1 MAKVTVKKGDTLS
14 KIAKAYN
21 TSVSAIASAN
31 KIKDV
36 NKIGVGQSL
45 NIPTTT
51 AKTTSQSSNSSI
63 KQSTTDKT
71 KALQRELNA
80 RGANLKVD
88 GLYGPATAAAEK
100 QFGQK
105 QSISSSGGIFR
116 PTTKPSHSLS
126 FLDTPIKSTKGG
138 LFGSLSNGF
147 KKAKVNIGASAL
159 NPFLASISGT
169 STADEGDLLENPI
182 LQNVEKTITENPI
195 LQQVRSTV
203 GAQMDA
209 TGQVFDDGKTM
220 LENIN
225 QPSETTN
232 TVTSG
237 TSVTETPTVEA
248 LETPVVTD
256 TTKKDIT
263 PETAPVGTDEIMD
276 TQMSTYNEPSITPTY
291 YNSNIISTSL
301 TGLTDDLNRIKGDSL
316 TSEGTKKE
324 NIVKITGGRASDIA
338 NKFSNP
344 QDFWNEYNTSPK
356 AQQSLREAGIDPE
369 DIASKIVPLPT
380 VNTQAQTTQDYLN
393 SMGGL
398 MNGKD
403 AYTQNMNKI
412 LNAEAKFYS
421 AESQAA
427 VDALTQERLQSQE
440 IQNLMNKNLE
450 KQESLLEERIEWESK
465 KLRNEMKEQETYL
478 EQERIMARE
487 RLTGIL
493 ASVGALRT
501 GSEGAMA
508 LENLEVKYKAAI
520 SANRAKYNT
529 AIGDLN
535 STLYE
540 KLADLQYKREE
551 NIMKITS
558 DFTKSQREVDSAIRK
573 MNFDYEKNALKIKL
587 DRDEKMR
594 KENGN
599 YLSERQKAI
608 DNWLLSLYSST
619 GLAQF
624 NLQDEEYQKEWMSNA
639 IAAKEDPNS
648 WINKLTPGSI
658 SSSDV
663 IKSTSDYKASK
674 PQKGGVSVT
683 PTQLTN
689 GVRFLTE
696 QGAPEDIIAKFKAGD
711 ENAIL
716 TTLRL
721 MEENK

>member
-1 MAKVTVKKGDTLS
+1 MAKITVKKGDTLS

-36 NKIGVGQSL
+36 NKIGAGQTL
-45 NIPTTT
+45 NIPSTT
-51 AKTTSQSSNSSI
+51 AKTTSQSSNGSI
-63 KQSTTDKT
+63 KQSTIISEKT

-80 RGANLKVD
+80 NGANIKVD
-88 GLYGPATAAAEK
+88 GIYGPATASAEK
-100 QFGQK
+100 QFGKK
-105 QSISSSGGIFR
+105 QSTSSTGGIFR
-116 PTTKPSHSLS
+116 TTSKPSYS
-126 FLDTPIKSTKGG
+126 FLDTPIKVARPSVKK
-138 LFGSLSNGF
+138 SL
-147 KKAKVNIGASAL
+147 GASAL
-159 NPFLASISGT
+159 FGYKDALNLGLQSKASEEDIDLTAADLLKKTKENITGNPVYQ
-169 STADEGDLLENPI
+169 STAD
-182 LQNVEKTITENPI
+182 TINK
-195 LQQVRSTV
+195 QVAGLDS
-203 GAQMDA
+203 
-209 TGQVFDDGKTM
+209 VFDTGESM
-220 LENIN
+220 LENIKSSYEN
-225 QPSETTN
+225 KTEPTT
-232 TVTSG
+232 
-237 TSVTETPTVEA
+237 TPTQTSALDTPVVEA
-248 LETPVVTD
+248 SETPVVTD
-256 TTKKDIT
+256 TTKTDVT
-263 PETAPVGTDEIMD
+263 TATAPVGTDEIID
-276 TQMSTYNEPSITPTY
+276 TQMSTYDAPSITPTY
-291 YNSNIISTSL
+291 SNNNIISTSL

-324 NIVKITGGRASDIA
+324 NIVKITGGRATDIA

-427 VDALTQERLQSQE
+427 VDALTQDRLQSQE
-440 IQNLMNKNLE
+440 MQNLMNRNLE
-450 KQESLLEERIEWESK
+450 KQESLFEERIEWEAK
-465 KLRNEMKEQETYL
+465 KLKNEMKEQETYL
-478 EQERIMARE
+478 EQERIMAKE

-493 ASVGALRT
+493 ASLGALRT

-508 LENLEVKYKAAI
+508 IENLEVKYKAAI

-573 MNFDYEKNALKIKL
+573 MNFEYEKDALKVKL

-594 KENGN
+594 KENDD
-599 YLSERQKAI
+599 YLSNVKKNAQTWYMSYF
-608 DNWLLSLYSST
+608 NQS
-619 GLAQF
+619 GLNQF
-624 NLQDEEYQKEWMSNA
+624 LAESPEYQDEWIRNA
-639 IAAKEDPNS
+639 QS
-648 WINKLTPGSI
+648 WLTPEMKGI
-658 SSSDV
+658 IGYSDV
-663 IKSTSDYKASK
+663 RKPASDYEASK
-674 PQKGGVSVT
+674 PLKLT
-683 PTQLTN
+683 DTQMTKVAAYLSKESDN
-689 GVRFLTE
+689 YD
-696 QGAPEDIIAKFKAGD
+696 EDMSAFNSDPKFRAS
-711 ENAIL
+711 IL
-716 TTLRL
+716 S
-721 MEENK
+721 KIQ

>member
-1 MAKVTVKKGDTLS
+1 MAKITVKKGDTLS

-21 TSVSAIASAN
+21 TSVSALASAN

-36 NKIGVGQSL
+36 NKIGVGQTL
-45 NIPTTT
+45 NIPSTT
-51 AKTTSQSSNSSI
+51 AKTTSQSSNGAI
-63 KQSTTDKT
+63 KQSTTEKT

-80 RGANLKVD
+80 RGANIKVD
-88 GLYGPATAAAEK
+88 GLYGPATASAEK
-100 QFGQK
+100 QFGNK
-105 QSISSSGGIFR
+105 QSISSTGGIFR
-116 PTTKPSHSLS
+116 TTSKPSYS

-138 LFGSLSNGF
+138 LFSSLLSNLN
-147 KKAKVNIGASAL
+147 KAKSKMSASAI
-159 NPFLASISGT
+159 NPFLSSMGGIS
-169 STADEGDLLENPI
+169 SADEGDLLENPI
-182 LQNVEKTITENPI
+182 LQNISKTITENPI
-195 LQQVRSTV
+195 LQQVRGTV
-203 GAQMDA
+203 GNQLDA

-220 LENIN
+220 LENITEPTTTPT
-225 QPSETTN
+225 QTSALDTPVVEASET
-232 TVTSG
+232 
-237 TSVTETPTVEA
+237 PA
-248 LETPVVTD
+248 VTD
-256 TTKKDIT
+256 TTKVAT
-263 PETAPVGTDEIMD
+263 STVAPVRTEEVVD
-276 TQMSTYNEPSITPTY
+276 TQMETYNAPSITPTY
-291 YNSNIISTSL
+291 TNTNVNTVSSLL
-301 TGLTDDLNRIKGDSL
+301 TGLKDDLNRVKGNSL
-316 TSEGTKKE
+316 LSEGSRQE
-324 NIVKITGGRASDIA
+324 DIVKIKGGRASEIA
-338 NKFSNP
+338 NMYSDPNE
-344 QDFWNEYNTSPK
+344 FWMSYNASPK
-356 AQQSLREAGIDPE
+356 LQQQMREVNIDPE
-369 DIASKIVPLPT
+369 DVAAKIVPLPT

-393 SMGGL
+393 SIGGL
-398 MNGKD
+398 MKGGD
-403 AYTQNMNKI
+403 AYTQNMNNA
-412 LNAEAKFYS
+412 LTAEAKFYS

-440 IQNLMNKNLE
+440 MQNLMNRNLE
-450 KQESLLEERIEWESK
+450 KQESLLEERIEWEAK
-465 KLRNEMKEQETYL
+465 KLKNEMKEQETYL
-478 EQERIMARE
+478 EQERIMAKE

-493 ASVGALRT
+493 ASLGALRT

-508 LENLEVKYKAAI
+508 IENLEVKYKAAI

-573 MNFDYEKNALKIKL
+573 MNFEYEKDALKVKL

-594 KENGN
+594 KENN
-599 YLSERQKAI
+599 DYLSNVKKNAQTWYMSYF
-608 DNWLLSLYSST
+608 NQS
-619 GLAQF
+619 GLNQF
-624 NLQDEEYQKEWMSNA
+624 LAESPEYQDEWIKNA
-639 IAAKEDPNS
+639 QS
-648 WINKLTPGSI
+648 WLTPEMKGSI
-658 SSSDV
+658 GYSDV
-663 IKSTSDYKASK
+663 RKSASDYEASK